1 MKLHRKNLNMDNK
14 TFIQTYDN
22 AIPDSLCDDLI
33 QKFESNKDQ
42 WENRSKL
49 SSERSLSFNEIHLF
63 KYTDTWKDESKVLQE
78 IFTKYIDDYKKLY
91 SEYCFPNEY
100 GLEPFKMKKYDSNGV
115 DEFGWLVDVN
125 SKSNMH
131 RWLGFFLYLSD
142 NEEGKTE
149 FPYQNTITDCKKGSM
164 VVFPPMW
171 PWFHRGTK
179 PIKEPKYFMGSYLL
193 YV

>member
-49 SSERSLSFNEIHLF
+49 SSERSLSFNEIHLL

-115 DEFGWLVDVN
+115 DEFGWHVDVN